1 MKNPA
6 IKALFTRL
14 LFSLSRC
21 SRLLIT
27 EQLNMF
33 TAEPRAQRFANAPSM
48 RGGPSYASRGAQK
61 SLALA
66 RCRSSSGVGQAVCV
80 CWRQLRMVLS
90 VP

>member
-33 TAEPRAQRFANAPSM
+33 TAEPRAQRFANAPSATGGGQLGIQ
-48 RGGPSYASRGAQK
+48 GGPGE
-61 SLALA
+61 L
-66 RCRSSSGVGQAVCV
+66 GT
-80 CWRQLRMVLS
+80 RQVS
-90 VP
+90 Q